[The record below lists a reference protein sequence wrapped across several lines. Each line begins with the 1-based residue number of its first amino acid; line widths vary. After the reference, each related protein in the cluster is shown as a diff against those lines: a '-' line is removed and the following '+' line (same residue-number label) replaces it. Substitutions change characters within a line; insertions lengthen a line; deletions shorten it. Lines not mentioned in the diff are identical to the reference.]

1 MSVSSRMFLT
11 MSLGNLGGALL
22 TFVYFRY
29 LDTSAHEGR
38 APLGGAEIGYFL
50 ASFSLLLLAGRMAAR
65 RWSRSLAKVT
75 VALADTP
82 ANASLR
88 RRAVMVPAFLA
99 VLSLTGWVIAALL
112 WGVVGP
118 LLISGAFSPVSALR
132 QSFGM
137 VFVSGAM
144 VALFIFLATERV
156 WRDHLLLL
164 FPNGDLT
171 TTGARRLRVRTRMV
185 VVFLMM
191 SVLPMIVLS
200 VATIIRVRNMQG
212 QDAEVAA
219 AILRNLILVQVVLVG
234 VGVVLAVIV
243 ARFVADSVAL
253 PLRQLQS
260 SMTRVEQGQL
270 DVVCPVVSNDEI
282 GAVTEGFNRM
292 VAGLRERE
300 TIRETFGKYVSPQIR
315 DEILAGRAELAG
327 GQREVTIL
335 FADLRGFS
343 TWAESSPPAEV
354 VQGLNAYFTEMDIA
368 IRAHGGLVLQYIGDE
383 IEAVFGAPLPDLRHA
398 DHAVAAARDMQARL
412 EHWNRQRRA
421 AGQRELDH
429 GIGIHTGTVL
439 AGNIGS
445 AERMSYALVGDAVNV
460 ASRIESLNK
469 ELGTHILVSG
479 ATRDLL
485 SDVSALRLLETTRVK
500 GRTAVVKVYRLA

>member
-1 MSVSSRMFLT
+1 MAVSTRMFLT
-11 MSLGNLGGALL
+11 MLLGNLGGALL
-22 TFVYFRY
+22 TFIYFRY

-38 APLGGAEIGYFL
+38 APLTGAEITYFV
-50 ASFSLLLLAGRMAAR
+50 ASFSLLLVAGRISAW
-65 RWSRSLAKVT
+65 RWSRSLAKVK
-75 VALADTP
+75 VALVDTP
-82 ANASLR
+82 ANASMR

-99 VLSLTGWVIAALL
+99 ALTLTGWVIAAVL

-118 LLISGAFSPVSALR
+118 LLHGSFSPVSALR

-156 WRDHLLLL
+156 WREHLLLL
-164 FPNGDLT
+164 FANGDLMAA
-171 TTGARRLRVRTRMV
+171 GARRIRVRTRMV
-185 VVFLMM
+185 VVFLTM

-200 VATIIRVRNMQG
+200 VATIVRVRSMREQPA
-212 QDAEVAA
+212 DVAA
-219 AILRNLILVQVVLVG
+219 AILTNLIVVQVALVG
-234 VGVVLAVIV
+234 VGLVLAVIL
-243 ARFVADSVAL
+243 ARFVADSVAM
-253 PLRQLQS
+253 PLRTLQS
-260 SMTRVEQGQL
+260 AMSGVEQGQL

-315 DEILAGRAELAG
+315 DEILAGRAQLAG

-343 TWAESSPPAEV
+343 SWAETSSPAEV

-383 IEAVFGAPLPDLRHA
+383 IEAVFGAPISDPQHA

-412 EHWNRQRRA
+412 ENWNRLRRA
-421 AGQRELDH
+421 EGQRELDH

-469 ELGTHILVSG
+469 EFGTHILVSG
-479 ATRDLL
+479 VTRDRMADAGDLHL
-485 SDVSALRLLETTRVK
+485 MHATKVK
-500 GRTAVVKVYRLA
+500 GRSAEVTVYRLG